1 MSAVKYFNGTVNA
14 QINIQELRRVFVHV
28 GADVETADKM
38 TTYSKTA
45 EVIVLNSS
53 GKDLI
58 NTSIGDLPWM

>member
-1 MSAVKYFNGTVNA
+1 MSAVKYSNGTVNA

-53 GKDLI
+53 GKELI
-58 NTSIGDLPWM
+58 NTSIGVARL

>member
-1 MSAVKYFNGTVNA
+1 MSAVKYSNGTVNA
-14 QINIQELRRVFVHV
+14 QINIQELRRVFVNV

-58 NTSIGDLPWM
+58 NTSIGVARL

>member
-1 MSAVKYFNGTVNA
+1 MLKLISRNSA
-14 QINIQELRRVFVHV
+14 EFVHV

-58 NTSIGDLPWM
+58 NTSIGVARL